1 MPQSPKPDLSA
12 VRRRLQ
18 ERERALSPYAANS
31 FQSRGREIPE
41 EPSPVRT
48 EYQRDRDRIL
58 HCKAFRRLKHK
69 TQVFI
74 APVGDH
80 FVTRL
85 THTLEVSQIARTIA
99 RALNLNEDL
108 AEAIAL
114 AHDIGHPP
122 FGHAG
127 EQALAD
133 VVPEGFRHAEQSL
146 RVVEKLERLNLT
158 WEVREG
164 IVKSSKIREDILAE
178 AWGTPETIEGQI
190 VKLSDAVAYVNHDIA
205 DAIRA
210 GLITEEEL
218 PREVRVTLGER
229 HSQRI
234 DTLVCDIV
242 AASWPAT
249 GEPALPSS
257 AATATD
263 RSSPAQRERG
273 EGEGKRAAQINH
285 PTANLPAPPRTPT
298 KDKNSKINQTP
309 DTPAPTQSNT
319 PRITMSAPVWAAA
332 NVLREFM
339 FQRVYLLEERQEEAE
354 QAKHVVRRL
363 YAYFAEHPDE
373 IRSEFVIEGDP
384 DWRRAADY
392 VAGMTDRYALDTA
405 ARLEDAVK
413 PGRRGAS

>member
-1 MPQSPKPDLSA
+1 VPVPAKPDLSA
-12 VRRRLQ
+12 VRRRLE
-18 ERERALSPYAANS
+18 ERERALSPYAADS

-74 APVGDH
+74 APIGDH

-85 THTLEVSQIARTIA
+85 THTLEVAQIARTIA

-146 RVVEKLERLNLT
+146 RVVEKLEHLNLT

-164 IVKSSKIREDILAE
+164 IVKSSKIREDILAD

-218 PREVRVTLGER
+218 PREVSETLGRR

-234 DTLVCDIV
+234 NTLVCDIV
-242 AASWPAT
+242 AASWAAT
-249 GEPALPSS
+249 GEPPLPSS
-257 AATATD
+257 ATTRTD
-263 RSSPAQRERG
+263 RPSPAERERG
-273 EGEGKRAAQINH
+273 GGEG
-285 PTANLPAPPRTPT
+285 L
-298 KDKNSKINQTP
+298 
-309 DTPAPTQSNT
+309 

-354 QAKHVVRRL
+354 RAKHVVRRL

-384 DWRRAADY
+384 HWRRAADY

-405 ARLEDAVK
+405 ARLEDAVQ
-413 PGRRGAS
+413 PGRRGAV